1 MLEVLY
7 VQLEKKWRNKSHLME
22 QSNKKCMVTMAT
34 MDHISKSQLAPS
46 NKVFG
51 RHMLTHTL
59 HTPDI
64 VLANYYLFRLLS
76 NYLRDRAFGKV
87 TTIKDHLSDFYS
99 P

>member
-1 MLEVLY
+1 MEG
-7 VQLEKKWRNKSHLME
+7 QLPFDGEEEQKVYGHHGNYGPHL
-22 QSNKKCMVTMAT
+22 
-34 MDHISKSQLAPS
+34 KSQLAPS

-51 RHMLTHTL
+51 RDMLTHPP

-64 VLANYYLFRLLS
+64 VLANYYLFRSLS

>member
-1 MLEVLY
+1 MFKL
-7 VQLEKKWRNKSHLME
+7 KKWRDNSHLME
-22 QSNKKCMVTMAT
+22 QSNKKCM
-34 MDHISKSQLAPS
+34 APS

-51 RHMLTHTL
+51 RHMLTHPL
-59 HTPDI
+59 HTPYI

-76 NYLRDRAFGKV
+76 NYLKDRAFVKV